1 MAGSVAGFDPP
12 SLVGDAEGADV
23 GGQGG
28 ACRIIITGSGRWAL
42 DSTPDV
48 PRGRRHPYRPFGEN
62 MSRSF
67 QLAVGVFGPTTWQL
81 RRGGRSALMVVATCL
96 ALTWGAGLGAQEE
109 EAASDAEGAELF
121 AETIDVNV
129 VNVDVYV
136 TDRDGQRVEGLERED
151 FELVVDKSPVGIT
164 NFYAVE
170 GGGVR
175 PEPGVETLPEAQ
187 TLPVDRSVQRL
198 PEEQQLHLIVYVDNF
213 NLHPFTRNRALGSVR
228 TFLRSR
234 LHPGDR
240 VMLVSY
246 DRSLHIRHPFTSD
259 PDLIASALFEIEEMT
274 GHAVHFDSERRD
286 VMNEIYEATDAYQ
299 VRGRAAQYAESLFS
313 DMRFTLDA
321 LNELVESLAG
331 LPGRKGI
338 LYVSDGLSMRP
349 GEDVFH
355 AMTEHFQGESSLLLE
370 GQRYDL
376 SRNFQALT
384 SRANANR
391 VTFYALEAAG
401 LRTYSYMDASNASFN
416 GGSQVDQVH
425 FSNLQSSLR
434 FMAGET
440 GGFAMVNTNDFSD
453 MLGRMGDDFENYY
466 SLGFHPGAM
475 ESGRYHRIEVR
486 LKDPA
491 KGLKVRHREGFR
503 DKPVVTRMTDGTL
516 AALNYGYERNPMGVE
531 LEFGERTPQE
541 NGNYLVSL
549 KVKIPIGSLS
559 FFPQTDLQRG
569 KVRLYVGAM
578 DAEGGVAPVQ
588 EVPVPIDI
596 PQAQFEEARTKFY
609 QYEMKLLMRT
619 GRQVVA
625 VGVRDDIG
633 ATSGFVSRGVTL

>member
-1 MAGSVAGFDPP
+1 MPRSFQPVAGHCVAPLSGMSYLRAGLPHGIAQRFQPRAGSVVTTAAVFLLLTLGSAVAWAQD
-12 SLVGDAEGADV
+12 
-23 GGQGG
+23 GG
-28 ACRIIITGSGRWAL
+28 APASQDPTASE
-42 DSTPDV
+42 DV
-48 PRGRRHPYRPFGEN
+48 
-62 MSRSF
+62 
-67 QLAVGVFGPTTWQL
+67 T
-81 RRGGRSALMVVATCL
+81 
-96 ALTWGAGLGAQEE
+96 
-109 EAASDAEGAELF
+109 SDFF
-121 AETIDVNV
+121 AEVIDVNV

-136 TDRDGQRVEGLERED
+136 TGRDGKRVEGLGKDD
-151 FELVVDKSPVGIT
+151 FELLVDKNPVAIT

-175 PEPGVETLPEAQ
+175 STEGVDTLPEAEQ
-187 TLPVDRSVQRL
+187 RTADPTPPRL
-198 PEEQQLHLIVYVDNF
+198 PEDQQLHLIVYVDNF
-213 NLHPFTRNRALGSVR
+213 NLHPFTRNRALGNVR

-234 LHPGDR
+234 LHAGDR

-259 PDLIASALFEIEEMT
+259 PDLIASALFELEELT

-286 VMNEIYEATDAYQ
+286 IMNEIYEATEAYQ

-321 LNELVESLAG
+321 LNEMVESLAG

-355 AMTEHFQGESSLLLE
+355 AMSEHFQGESGVLLE

-425 FSNLQSSLR
+425 FNNLQSSLR

-440 GGFAMVNTNDFSD
+440 GGFAMVNTNDFGD
-453 MLGRMGDDFENYY
+453 VLDRMGDDFEHYY
-466 SLGFHPGAM
+466 SLGFSPAST

-486 LKDPA
+486 LKD
-491 KGLKVRHREGFR
+491 KVRGLKVRHREGFR
-503 DKPVVTRMTDGTL
+503 DKPVTTRMTDGTL
-516 AALNYGYERNPMGVE
+516 AALNYGYERNPLGVE
-531 LEFGERTPQE
+531 LEFGERAPQD
-541 NGNYLVSL
+541 NGHYLVSL
-549 KVKIPIGSLS
+549 KVKIPIGALS
-559 FFPQTDLQRG
+559 FFPQTDQQRG

-578 DAEGGVAPVQ
+578 DSEGGVAPVQ

-596 PQAQFEEARTKFY
+596 PQAQYEEARSKFY

-633 ATSGFVSRGVTL
+633 ATSGFVSRGVDL